1 MKDYL
6 QKIGFD
12 LESFKEKGLELD
24 SPKKKVDY
32 ITKIDRDVW
41 AVYCDVDNVLI
52 EMENHIENNYGKK
65 NFNQSG
71 AYKYV
76 KSEIGNIK
84 NPKSKK
90 VLKYILQSL
99 KDKTFL
105 ESDKIFEDWIN
116 ELGVLYHYT
125 GLLLDQIGVE
135 IDNAVRKLTLKL
147 HWLGKES
154 DLIKMFKE
162 LISKEFIED
171 IENLN
176 DNLSL
181 HFSLEK
187 RDQIRLKTEH
197 PFQKINWIKSFND
210 LVFWYRS
217 MYEKNLIDE
226 PENKHVLAV
235 YHFKLSSKNLKLK
248 NFRDR
253 YNKVKKGDTDYN
265 ISQSIQNLVDEISSN
280 K

>member
-12 LESFKEKGLELD
+12 LESFKKKVQELD

-32 ITKIDRDVW
+32 ITKIDSDVW

-52 EMENHIENNYGKK
+52 EMENHVEKNLGKK

-71 AYKYV
+71 AYKFV
-76 KSEIGNIK
+76 KREIDSIK

-90 VLKYILQSL
+90 VLNYILKSL
-99 KDKTFL
+99 KGKTFI
-105 ESDKIFEDWIN
+105 ESDTIFEDWIN
-116 ELGVLYHYT
+116 ELGLLYHYT

-135 IDNAVRKLTLKL
+135 IDNAVRKLTSKL
-147 HWLGKES
+147 HWLGKEN
-154 DLIKMFKE
+154 DLIEMFKE

-171 IENLN
+171 IGDLN

-187 RDQIRLKTEH
+187 RDQISLKPEI
-197 PFQKINWIKSFND
+197 PFQKINWLKSLND
-210 LVFWYRS
+210 LVLWYRS
-217 MYEKNLIDE
+217 MYEKKLIDE
-226 PENKHVLAV
+226 PDNKHVLAV
-235 YHFKLSSKNLKLK
+235 YHFKLRGKNIKHK
-248 NFRDR
+248 DFKDR
-253 YNKVKKGDTDYN
+253 YNKVKSEATYKP
-265 ISQSIQNLVDEISSN
+265 SQSIKNLIESLPSN